1 MHAEGLCLQPDLRAI
16 ITLKYPPAGGYFDED
31 DDDEGHYTAGEAN
44 SCISPT
50 NQIKP

>member
-1 MHAEGLCLQPDLRAI
+1 MHAERLCLQPDLRAM
-16 ITLKYPPAGGYFDED
+16 ITLKSLPAGGYFDED
-31 DDDEGHYTAGEAN
+31 DEGHHTAGGAN